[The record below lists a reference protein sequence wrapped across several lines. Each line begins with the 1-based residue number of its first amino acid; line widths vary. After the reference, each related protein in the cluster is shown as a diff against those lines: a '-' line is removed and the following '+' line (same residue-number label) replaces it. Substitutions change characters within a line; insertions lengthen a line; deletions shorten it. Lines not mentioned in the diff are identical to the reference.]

1 MIHVPDVNGY
11 LFHSVV
17 RREAP
22 GVGFEPTRPEDH
34 RLSKPTPYLDAQHVP
49 HVFLGNPGIQTS
61 VSSHR
66 D

>member
-22 GVGFEPTRPEDH
+22 GVGFELTSPFIVRTGDTLRGLPFDVPTS
-34 RLSKPTPYLDAQHVP
+34 LMLAQEVT
-49 HVFLGNPGIQTS
+49 Q
-61 VSSHR
+61 
-66 D
+66 

>member
-22 GVGFEPTRPEDH
+22 GVDTELKVQALLLRIELPVGGFLQFTA
-34 RLSKPTPYLDAQHVP
+34 SAVCG
-49 HVFLGNPGIQTS
+49 LGFG
-61 VSSHR
+61 
-66 D
+66 